1 MDVQCS
7 WPGSPPCAKYS
18 LSRGET
24 LSILPRSRLTCSVP
38 RSWVPNF
45 RSGDR
50 SLTAS
55 PRVKKIA
62 SSLQSSASVGT
73 IPNPF
78 TIQYRSIS
86 APNRRPW
93 CMSPGFASVSQ
104 SSAGLSSCITEKAV
118 KKMTPSS
125 VSEDFLDAFQK
136 AFQEATA
143 QTSKERHDREN
154 AEQRYLCLET
164 EMRECKKQNGAL
176 REQVASLLEKC
187 NALVSENLKLSTELN
202 QAKQQ
207 YDDERIKA
215 KMFQDQVHDK
225 LQKADALKETLQ
237 CAWKQLTSA
246 RAALSETELAAA
258 QSKKENEQLRQDI
271 SIEKSICCF
280 VRFFNQNRCNALQ
293 GEMRILAEQRKS
305 ETELCL
311 SLKEQ
316 LKNFRQLQQAA
327 GDIDSDNARLREELS
342 RFQEDVCNLR
352 MVEQKFASCKA
363 ELENL
368 KQVNTQFALQIQS
381 QQKKIESFQEK
392 QREAEATSA
401 RLGFELKTEKQK
413 NEELKATNELERLRC
428 ELTTEKQT
436 VNKLQERERDLLRQ
450 CCATTQQAE
459 EERAAQKQKM
469 EEVHNIAKRSEDQN
483 ARLQQQIAEEEL
495 KRRQQEEEVHCLSHR
510 LAELELKLTQ
520 LGADFHAQ
528 SGTLRSAQVGSTAT
542 GHCHQFSHK
551 ETEHHLRALQAM
563 ISVQEE
569 VRLKE
574 QTIRDA
580 TASEKTLRTRL
591 LKTEEDLS
599 ACQEIMK
606 VLERDKSLLFHY
618 KVEFEK
624 QAERAQEM
632 RSRQRQHEEEISLL
646 NEELQQ
652 RQLCHQDEINTLHS
666 QLSDQMAR
674 EKGLA
679 DEVDRSHRRL
689 EVLRIQLDEAEA
701 RIEALKVRI

>member
-413 NEELKATNELERLRC
+413 NEELKYREGDLKTQVHQLSQERDRRAAIQVHQDNDIHLLSQRLEVATNELERLRC

-436 VNKLQERERDLLRQ
+436 VNKLQ
-450 CCATTQQAE
+450 
-459 EERAAQKQKM
+459 
-469 EEVHNIAKRSEDQN
+469 QN